1 MGCLMEEFNRRHF
14 SSIPTSEDEPGGLPR
29 HQKAQSRGKVAL
41 GSSLILSF
49 QRFHLPFSQ
58 PASAA
63 IKSPQRRLMS
73 RAIPSLLRP
82 GGVARFPLPPP
93 HLTRSRATSLISG
106 LHAVVVCLLL
116 GAVVLVVGLVQ
127 LVPGATTTNHRL
139 ALLVAGAALLIL
151 GFILA
156 GVRCYVLHC
165 VPLPVE
171 SPIATPIPPTTGEQA
186 PVVPKGTLDLLVG
199 HQNQPETDALMQ
211 HREHHHHHQHHS
223 YHHHNNHKKK
233 RSSQGSHSEEA

>member
-1 MGCLMEEFNRRHF
+1 MGASHAPRLADPMGCLMEEFNRRHF

-93 HLTRSRATSLISG
+93 HLTRSRATSL
-106 LHAVVVCLLL
+106 
-116 GAVVLVVGLVQ
+116 VGIRRS
-127 LVPGATTTNHRL
+127 PSFPPFL
-139 ALLVAGAALLIL
+139 ASPQEL
-151 GFILA
+151 FHHPLA
-156 GVRCYVLHC
+156 FH
-165 VPLPVE
+165 
-171 SPIATPIPPTTGEQA
+171 
-186 PVVPKGTLDLLVG
+186 
-199 HQNQPETDALMQ
+199 
-211 HREHHHHHQHHS
+211 
-223 YHHHNNHKKK
+223 
-233 RSSQGSHSEEA
+233 